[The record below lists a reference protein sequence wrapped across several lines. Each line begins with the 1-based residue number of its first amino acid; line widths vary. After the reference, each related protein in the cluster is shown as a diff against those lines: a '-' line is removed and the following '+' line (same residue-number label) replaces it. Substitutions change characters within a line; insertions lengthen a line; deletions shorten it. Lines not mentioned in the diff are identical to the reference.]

1 MRIFADNRPFTV
13 AESFYADAK
22 FYFELVEKVYK
33 PKSVVVP
40 ESNVVAKNIAE
51 SSSGR
56 KIYEYIPS
64 DQRKEGDPIFRV
76 INKSSIKRGTKM
88 PIILPPLVQHKIE
101 QDKDESPNWENKN
114 NNVVHISLQNKDDDS
129 LPIALYDNRVL
140 YMMQKMGYDT
150 LSGPSLCDGRGQR
163 GPFEKALSP
172 EQLEA
177 LHKGHPLKEKRH
189 GLGYEV
195 CMTSTEFTEPTEAS
209 PQMEDGN
216 QPTIDDRE
224 ELNIGTLEEPRPIFI
239 GAHLSK
245 QNKEEYRKF
254 LSENRD
260 VFAWTYEEMQGWSCT
275 DLPCKMIFCP

>member
-1 MRIFADNRPFTV
+1 M
-13 AESFYADAK
+13 
-22 FYFELVEKVYK
+22 
-33 PKSVVVP
+33 
-40 ESNVVAKNIAE
+40 
-51 SSSGR
+51 
-56 KIYEYIPS
+56 
-64 DQRKEGDPIFRV
+64 
-76 INKSSIKRGTKM
+76 
-88 PIILPPLVQHKIE
+88 
-101 QDKDESPNWENKN
+101 
-114 NNVVHISLQNKDDDS
+114 VHISLQNKDDDS
-129 LPIALYDNRVL
+129 LPIAFYDNRVL

-150 LSGPSLCDGRGQR
+150 LSGPCLCDGRGQR

-260 VFAWTYEEMQGWSCT
+260 VFAWTYEEMPGLDPGVVVHRLAVQ
-275 DLPCKMIFCP
+275 DDIRPVKQAQMRF